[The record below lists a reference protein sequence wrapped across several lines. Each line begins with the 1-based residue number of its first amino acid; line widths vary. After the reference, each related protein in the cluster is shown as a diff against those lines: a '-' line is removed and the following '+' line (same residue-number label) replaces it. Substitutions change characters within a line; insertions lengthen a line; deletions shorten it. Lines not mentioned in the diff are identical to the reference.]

1 MMERRSARRIPRGRN
16 RLGEF
21 ELIGKLIKDWNLGS
35 DVLIG
40 PGDDASAVRWAAAG
54 VVLLQTTDLLIENV
68 HFRRGWGTPRQLGWK
83 ALAVNLSDIAAMG
96 GQPLH
101 AHLNL
106 AIPSRWTQKEILS
119 FQSGFRE
126 LAGRFGVG
134 LLGGDLSSSPGPLV
148 ISVMVNGRV
157 KADKAIQR
165 SGAKPG
171 DVIWVSGTL
180 GDAAAG
186 LSLLL
191 GAQRSAKI
199 NSPERALL
207 KAFLQPTPEIDLGM
221 ICSEGGCVRAMID
234 LSDGLAGDL
243 GHILKLSN
251 VGAII
256 ESDKLPVSKALS
268 GIAKLHHGKAQD
280 IALRGGEDYR
290 LLGCSPRRGFEQLNQ
305 RVQKELNRSLFSIG
319 EITARRGLFL
329 RQEKGRTLKLKPKS
343 FDHFSST

>member
-1 MMERRSARRIPRGRN
+1 MERRSALRLPRRRH

-21 ELIGKLIKDWNLGS
+21 ELIGKLIEHWYSGP

-68 HFRRGWGTPRQLGWK
+68 HFRRDWGTPRQLGWK

-96 GQPLH
+96 GKPLH

-106 AIPSRWTQKEILS
+106 AIPTSWPQKEILS
-119 FQSGFRE
+119 FQSGFRA
-126 LAGRFGVG
+126 LAERFGVS

-148 ISVMVNGRV
+148 ISVMVNGCV
-157 KADKAIQR
+157 KAGKAIRR
-165 SGAKPG
+165 SGAIPG

-186 LSLLL
+186 LRLLQS
-191 GAQRSAKI
+191 AQRSARF
-199 NSPERALL
+199 SRHERALQ
-207 KAFLQPTPEIDLGM
+207 KAFLQPMPEVDLGI
-221 ICSEGGCVRAMID
+221 ICSDSGCVHAMID

-243 GHILKLSN
+243 GHILELSK

-256 ESDKLPVSKALS
+256 ESDKLPISKALS
-268 GIAKLHHGKAQD
+268 GAAKRHRWKVQELTLQ
-280 IALRGGEDYR
+280 GGEDYR
-290 LLGCSPRRGFEQLNQ
+290 LLGYSPPNAFKRLNQ
-305 RVQKELNRSLFSIG
+305 RVEKELNRSLFPIG
-319 EITARRGLFL
+319 EMTAQRGLFL
-329 RQEKGRTLKLKPKS
+329 RQQKGRVLKLKAKS

>member
-1 MMERRSARRIPRGRN
+1 MGRRSAPRLARRRD

-21 ELIGKLIKDWNLGS
+21 ELIGKLIENWHFGS

-40 PGDDASAVRWAAAG
+40 PGDDASAARWAADG

-68 HFRRGWGTPRQLGWK
+68 HFRRDWGTPRQLGWK

-96 GQPLH
+96 GKPLH

-106 AIPSRWTQKEILS
+106 AIPSSWSQQEIFS
-119 FQSGFRE
+119 FQSGFRA
-126 LAGRFGVG
+126 LAERFGIG

-165 SGAKPG
+165 SGARPG
-171 DVIWVSGTL
+171 DIIWVSGTL

-186 LSLLL
+186 LKLLQ
-191 GAQRSAKI
+191 GTRHSPEI
-199 NSPERALL
+199 NHQERALL
-207 KAFLQPTPEIDLGM
+207 KAFLQPTPEVELGM
-221 ICSEGGCVRAMID
+221 ICSDSGSVRAMID

-243 GHILKLSN
+243 GHILELSK
-251 VGAII
+251 VGAIMD
-256 ESDKLPVSKALS
+256 SDKMPISKALS
-268 GIAKLHHGKAQD
+268 DTAKMHHWKARD

-290 LLGCSPRRGFEQLNQ
+290 LLGCSSRKDFEPLNKQ
-305 RVQKELNRSLFSIG
+305 VQKKLNRSLFPIG
-319 EITARRGLFL
+319 QITERRGLFL
-329 RQEKGRTLKLKPKS
+329 RQEEGRTIPLKPKS
-343 FDHFSST
+343 FDHFSAT